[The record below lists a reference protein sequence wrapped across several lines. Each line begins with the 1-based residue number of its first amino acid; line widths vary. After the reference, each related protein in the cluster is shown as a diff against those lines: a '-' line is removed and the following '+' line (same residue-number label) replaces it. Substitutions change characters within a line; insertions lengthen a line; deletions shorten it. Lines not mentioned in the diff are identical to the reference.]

1 MLKRSGKILLILGIC
16 MAVSICGA
24 QVLPCPGFNPNNNTN
39 LACEIATATRTSG
52 KGSTLGSL
60 SPTLAAQLSQLPIAT
75 AVSGS
80 GLTFSRALGVFVAS
94 NDSLGTILTQRG
106 DTVGKHRLF
115 VSFNYQRF
123 GFGSID
129 GIRLKN
135 LPTVNAIAFPGFGRS
150 FTQAETRIDLR
161 VDQFTALATF
171 GLTDKIDV
179 SVIVPFS
186 RVALSTLSAVHQY
199 NVGVDGSLLSDFPL
213 TPSYLPGSAKGIG
226 DITANVKTNLY
237 KGEQASV
244 AVGGEIRLP
253 TGEEENYLGT
263 GAVGI
268 KPYFIYSRRGRLT
281 QNINVGYQ
289 WNGSSALFT
298 DPTTGEKQRLP
309 SSLMYSGGV
318 DFRVVKQFT
327 LTGEYLG
334 QMVFDGPRLRLT
346 NVSIP
351 GSADPFKT
359 VETFTGSYL
368 MNNLGA
374 GFKVNPFKGLLIS
387 ASALIKLDSA
397 GLRSK
402 VVPLLGASYRF

>member
-1 MLKRSGKILLILGIC
+1 MKSFDV
-16 MAVSICGA
+16 AV
-24 QVLPCPGFNPNNNTN
+24 
-39 LACEIATATRTSG
+39 
-52 KGSTLGSL
+52 
-60 SPTLAAQLSQLPIAT
+60 
-75 AVSGS
+75 
-80 GLTFSRALGVFVAS
+80 
-94 NDSLGTILTQRG
+94 
-106 DTVGKHRLF
+106 
-115 VSFNYQRF
+115 
-123 GFGSID
+123 
-129 GIRLKN
+129 
-135 LPTVNAIAFPGFGRS
+135 FPGDGLGPEV
-150 FTQAETRIDLR
+150 TTVAESGPAGSS
-161 VDQFTALATF
+161 VAAT
-171 GLTDKIDV
+171 T
-179 SVIVPFS
+179 SV
-186 RVALSTLSAVHQY
+186 VA
-199 NVGVDGSLLSDFPL
+199 VGVRVWSPPAAG
-213 TPSYLPGSAKGIG
+213 A
-226 DITANVKTNLY
+226 V
-237 KGEQASV
+237 QASV

-263 GAVGI
+263 GALGI

-298 DPTTGEKQRLP
+298 DPTTGEKLRLP
-309 SSLMYSGGV
+309 SSLMYSGGL

-334 QMVFDGPRLRLT
+334 QMVFSGPRLRLT

-368 MNNLGA
+368 MNNLGV

-387 ASALIKLDSA
+387 ASALIKLDNA